1 VSRKVRKSERPEDKT
16 EKYNTL
22 IYEIKTSGLSDFPT
36 SGLKTKHM
44 SLITQVD
51 QDIKQAM
58 LAKQPDRLRGL
69 RAIKSAL
76 LLARTEK
83 GAAEELTQEAEI
95 KVLQKL
101 IKQRKESAEIY
112 KTQNRDDLYQI
123 EMEEMKVIEPYLPQ
137 QMSRFEIEG
146 YLQELISRLGVTSVS
161 DMGKVMG
168 IASKELAG
176 QADGRTISEVVK
188 QLLG

>member
-1 VSRKVRKSERPEDKT
+1 
-16 EKYNTL
+16 
-22 IYEIKTSGLSDFPT
+22 
-36 SGLKTKHM
+36 M

-112 KTQNRDDLYQI
+112 KTQNRDDLYQV
-123 EMEEMKVIEPYLPQ
+123 EMEEMRVIEPYLPQ

-146 YLQELISRLGVTSVS
+146 YLQELITRLGVTSVS

-168 IASKELAG
+168 VASKELAG

>member
-1 VSRKVRKSERPEDKT
+1 
-16 EKYNTL
+16 
-22 IYEIKTSGLSDFPT
+22 
-36 SGLKTKHM
+36 M
-44 SLITQVD
+44 SLTTQID

-58 LAKQPDRLRGL
+58 LAKQADRLRGL

-83 GAAEELTQEAEI
+83 GVSEEVTPEIEI

-101 IKQRKESAEIY
+101 AKQRKESADIY

-123 EMEEMKVIEPYLPQ
+123 EADELEVIEAYLPK
-137 QMSRFEIEG
+137 QMSHAEVEA
-146 YLQELISRLGVTSVS
+146 YVKDLISRVGATSVK

-168 IASKELAG
+168 AANKELAG
-176 QADGRTISEVVK
+176 KADGKTVSEVVK
-188 QLLG
+188 QLLA

>member
-1 VSRKVRKSERPEDKT
+1 
-16 EKYNTL
+16 
-22 IYEIKTSGLSDFPT
+22 
-36 SGLKTKHM
+36 M
-44 SLITQVD
+44 SLFTKVD

-83 GAAEELTQEAEI
+83 GAAEELTAEAEI

-137 QMSRFEIEG
+137 QMTRFEIEG
-146 YLQELISRLGVTSVS
+146 YIQELITRLGATSVS
-161 DMGKVMG
+161 EMGKVMG
-168 IASKELAG
+168 IASKELTG
-176 QADGRTISEVVK
+176 QADGKTISEVVR

>member
-1 VSRKVRKSERPEDKT
+1 
-16 EKYNTL
+16 
-22 IYEIKTSGLSDFPT
+22 
-36 SGLKTKHM
+36 M
-44 SLITQVD
+44 SLINQID

-58 LAKQPDRLRGL
+58 LAKQADRLRGL

-101 IKQRKESAEIY
+101 VKQRKESAEIY

-123 EMEEMKVIEPYLPQ
+123 EVEEMKVIEPYLPT
-137 QMSRFEIEG
+137 QMTRFEIEG
-146 YLQELISRLGVTSVS
+146 YLQEVIGRVGATSVS

-168 IASKELAG
+168 IANKELAG

>member
-1 VSRKVRKSERPEDKT
+1 
-16 EKYNTL
+16 
-22 IYEIKTSGLSDFPT
+22 
-36 SGLKTKHM
+36 M
-44 SLITQVD
+44 SLINQID

-83 GAAEELTQEAEI
+83 GATEEITEEGEI

-101 IKQRKESAEIY
+101 IKQRKESADIY
-112 KTQNRDDLYQI
+112 KSQNREDLYGI
-123 EMEEMKVIEPYLPQ
+123 EMEEMRVIEPYLPQ
-137 QMSRFEIEG
+137 QMSHEEIEA
-146 YLQELISRLGVTSVS
+146 YLKELIGRVGATSVK

-168 IASKELAG
+168 AANKELAG
-176 QADGRTISEVVK
+176 KADGRTISEVVK
-188 QLLG
+188 QLLV

>member
-1 VSRKVRKSERPEDKT
+1 
-16 EKYNTL
+16 
-22 IYEIKTSGLSDFPT
+22 
-36 SGLKTKHM
+36 M
-44 SLITQVD
+44 SLIIQID

-58 LAKQPDRLRGL
+58 LAKQADRLRGL

-83 GAAEELTQEAEI
+83 GAAEELTPEAEI

-101 IKQRKESAEIY
+101 VKQRKESAEIY
-112 KTQNRDDLYQI
+112 KTQNREDLYQI
-123 EMEEMKVIEPYLPQ
+123 EMDEMQVIEPYLPA

-146 YLQELISRLGVTSVS
+146 YLQEVISRIGATSVS
-161 DMGKVMG
+161 DMGRVMG
-168 IASKELAG
+168 IANKELAG